1 MCKLAEALIQ
11 APLSTSSTSQ
21 KEQYNS
27 IFGAIY
33 KIGENLCV
41 FNKCEELAGQSDFYE
56 LYNLT
61 SHNEQLFSLI
71 L

>member
-33 KIGENLCV
+33 KIGENTCV

-56 LYNLT
+56 L
-61 SHNEQLFSLI
+61 
-71 L
+71 